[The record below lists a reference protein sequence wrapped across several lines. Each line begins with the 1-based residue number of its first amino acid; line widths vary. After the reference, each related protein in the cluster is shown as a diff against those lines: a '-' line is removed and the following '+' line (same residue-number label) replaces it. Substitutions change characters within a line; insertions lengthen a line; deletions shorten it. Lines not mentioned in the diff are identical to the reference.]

1 MSVTT
6 VDRAKS
12 VSSPV
17 VYAAYGTRANAKAG
31 LVRAAALSVVCAG
44 EMENDSDGRW
54 AAIEFIDSG
63 NEIMDRY
70 SNRSNRAITIVQ
82 SWSRDELD
90 KDNPADV
97 QKANAMGVKLVQ
109 RLAPGSPYV
118 VATHTDSKS
127 GCVHNHII
135 LLNHDVNA
143 GKAAS
148 RRASNWHAVKAVN
161 DSVMRSWGMRTLEP
175 EGFVK
180 CRRAERMA
188 LQDGRSIDSTGLG
201 VNELTGETWADFLR
215 KRVDALV
222 GDERVLTA
230 PEELRLQKAHEIA
243 AEYNLSLRSTDGDL
257 SIGLVDD
264 DGEEALYTTR
274 TPTGRSRKRKA
285 VDAGSKFGPGYTANG
300 LRERIAEAQA
310 QQAAVLARQTRIGRI
325 KKLKESENDS
335 DRTSTHRATAA
346 GSGDVPRRESR
357 PRPGGLGD
365 YAESALEGLGEDGR
379 RARSDERAGEQD
391 FEHRSL
397 GEGTEHVVRAAAE
410 ARQAV
415 EDARPDNG
423 RYEGVRPSAES
434 GGGDDQQLGDHAG
447 GYGSGD
453 EEHSEDARRSG
464 EDVPGNPRSRETPG
478 EVKRRKRHERL
489 ARINQAVNDELEF

>member
-17 VYAAYGTRANAKAG
+17 VYAVYGTRANAKAG
-31 LVRAAALSVVCAG
+31 LVRAAALSVVCGG

-54 AAIEFIDSG
+54 AGIEFIDSG

-97 QKANAMGVKLVQ
+97 QKANAMGVKLAQ

-135 LLNHDVNA
+135 LLNHDVNT

-180 CRRAERMA
+180 LRRAERMA

-222 GDERVLTA
+222 GDERVLA
-230 PEELRLQKAHEIA
+230 ASEELRLQKAGEIA
-243 AEYNLSLRSTDGDL
+243 AEYNLSLRSTNGDL

-264 DGEEALYTTR
+264 DGEEAFYTTR
-274 TPTGRSRKRKA
+274 TPKGRSRKRKA
-285 VDAGSKFGPGYTANG
+285 VDAGSKFGPGYTVNG
-300 LRERIAEAQA
+300 LRERIAETQA
-310 QQAAVLARQTRIGRI
+310 EQAAVLARQTRIERI

-335 DRTSTHRATAA
+335 GRTSTHRTTAA

-357 PRPGGLGD
+357 PRPGGSGD
-365 YAESALEGLGEDGR
+365 YGGSALERLSEDGR
-379 RARSDERAGEQD
+379 RARSDGRTREQD
-391 FEHRSL
+391 FEHRGL
-397 GEGTEHVVRAAAE
+397 GDGTEHVVRAAAE

-415 EDARPDNG
+415 EDARSNDG
-423 RYEGVRPSAES
+423 RHEGVRPSTES
-434 GGGDDQQLGDHAG
+434 GGADHQQPDQHAG
-447 GYGSGD
+447 GYGPRD
-453 EEHSEDARRSG
+453 EEHSEDTGRSG
-464 EDVPGNPRSRETPG
+464 GDVPSNSGSLETSG
-478 EVKRRKRHERL
+478 EAQRRKRHERI
-489 ARINQAVNDELEF
+489 ARLNQAVNDEPEF